1 MARRYHQTARD
12 RRDESRGARRGRR
25 YHQTSEDRRHESE
38 GMRGHDRS
46 RSRGTHNDAY
56 HQTERDRE
64 DESRAMRGRHYRGSE
79 SSHGSHGS
87 DQTREDRRHEAAGMR
102 RYYREDDRG
111 SSRRYHEMD
120 SAYEGMIHEDH
131 YAPANLPQEVRVEY
145 YPKQRWLPEDI
156 NDTITRVDDDIDDSI
171 RMLHEYESRT
181 MY

>member
-1 MARRYHQTARD
+1 MARRRYHQTR
-12 RRDESRGARRGRR
+12 
-25 YHQTSEDRRHESE
+25 EDRRHESE
-38 GMRGHDRS
+38 GMRGRHRSSHGSHRYSQTREDRRHES
-46 RSRGTHNDAY
+46 EGMRDRSRGTHRDAY

-64 DESRAMRGRHYRGSE
+64 DEARGMRGRHR
-79 SSHGSHGS
+79 SSHGSH
-87 DQTREDRRHEAAGMR
+87 QTERDRMDESRGMSR
-102 RYYREDDRG
+102 RYGDDRRG

-131 YAPANLPQEVRVEY
+131 YAPANLPQEVKMDY

-171 RMLHEYESRT
+171 YMLREYESKT